1 MFFYQLEALRAES
14 AATKEELASYK
25 EKAEKLQEE
34 LLVKETNMAFLQ
46 KDLSQVRDQLT
57 ETREKLYFLEKEKKT
72 EIQENRKVC
81 LLEPLPIKEGKSSA
95 SQTDRTLKVNSSNQT
110 PQIRVRNAGIQI
122 GLQSECSSEEVT
134 EIISQFTE
142 KIEQMQELHAAEIL
156 DMESRHISET
166 ETLKREH
173 YVAVQLLT
181 EECGT
186 LKAVIQCLKSKQGS
200 SVPELTHSDAYQTKE
215 ICSSGKLYKFLE
227 FV

>member
-1 MFFYQLEALRAES
+1 
-14 AATKEELASYK
+14 
-25 EKAEKLQEE
+25 
-34 LLVKETNMAFLQ
+34 MAFLQ

-186 LKAVIQCLKSKQGS
+186 LKAVIQCLKSKQVFGFYNMCF
-200 SVPELTHSDAYQTKE
+200 SVFCDFFLKKFYSFKRKRNLGQSLPYDKLTLLSF
-215 ICSSGKLYKFLE
+215 SFM
-227 FV
+227 

>member
-1 MFFYQLEALRAES
+1 M
-14 AATKEELASYK
+14 T
-25 EKAEKLQEE
+25 
-34 LLVKETNMAFLQ
+34 FLQ
-46 KDLSQVRDQLT
+46 KDLSKVRDEFT
-57 ETREKLYFLEKEKKT
+57 EAEEKLSYLEKEDKS
-72 EIQENRKVC
+72 EVHENRKIC
-81 LLEPLPIKEGKSSA
+81 ILQPLPIKMGKNST
-95 SQTDRTLKVNSSNQT
+95 SQTDGTLRVNSSNQT

-122 GLQSECSSEEVT
+122 DLQSECSSEEVN

-186 LKAVIQCLKSKQGS
+186 LKAVIQCLRSKE
-200 SVPELTHSDAYQTKE
+200 VYHFTD
-215 ICSSGKLYKFLE
+215 
-227 FV
+227 